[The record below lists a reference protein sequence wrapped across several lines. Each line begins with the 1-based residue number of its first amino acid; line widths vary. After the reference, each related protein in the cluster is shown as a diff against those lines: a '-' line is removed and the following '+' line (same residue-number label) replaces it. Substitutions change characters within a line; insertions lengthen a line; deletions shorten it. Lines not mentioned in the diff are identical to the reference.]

1 MYCVEC
7 ARRRGDNANR
17 YVSRRIRVMVF
28 VMSLPIR
35 AAAYVSQTLDERS
48 RRRTTDVTI
57 SGSKVVGNDE

>member
-1 MYCVEC
+1 M
-7 ARRRGDNANR
+7 
-17 YVSRRIRVMVF
+17 SRRIRVMVF

-35 AAAYVSQTLDERS
+35 AAAYVFQTLDERL